1 MKRIIITGI
10 RGGSGS
16 TTIAANLIQALE
28 LNEENVHV
36 IDARSENLMR
46 FHFAMDLSVQDGWAK
61 RWLNSESWKNAAYM
75 TPNSLSFIPYG
86 GLTLEER
93 LAFQQKLLSTS
104 KGLLDIFP
112 TQPELTNMWQII
124 LLPIVH
130 DLNESYDALLNSA
143 DMVLCVTKPD
153 IQNYAYIQQNAIFRQ
168 FEALYKPY
176 YLINGY
182 QPQSDNSVDLSLV
195 LKYELG
201 KQCLPMFLHFDTA
214 VPDACSQLSLVL
226 NYAPHSQIS
235 QGINELAFW
244 LLTHFSTKAIEGK

>member
-61 RWLNSESWKNAAYM
+61 RWLNGESWKNAAYM

-93 LAFQQKLLSTS
+93 LAFQQKLLSS
-104 KGLLDIFP
+104 
-112 TQPELTNMWQII
+112 Q
-124 LLPIVH
+124 
-130 DLNESYDALLNSA
+130 
-143 DMVLCVTKPD
+143 
-153 IQNYAYIQQNAIFRQ
+153 QNYVQQIKLGSNFGLKERVVSIYLYFRIK
-168 FEALYKPY
+168 LK
-176 YLINGY
+176 
-182 QPQSDNSVDLSLV
+182 VD
-195 LKYELG
+195 
-201 KQCLPMFLHFDTA
+201 
-214 VPDACSQLSLVL
+214 
-226 NYAPHSQIS
+226 
-235 QGINELAFW
+235 
-244 LLTHFSTKAIEGK
+244 